1 MSLKIKESFNSKG
14 LPSRDH
20 LKNEENLPKNK
31 NMTKI
36 NKGEK
41 KKRCCTLLIV
51 KWKLMDFIE
60 IALRIT

>member
-41 KKRCCTLLIV
+41 KK
-51 KWKLMDFIE
+51 KDA
-60 IALRIT
+60 ALC